1 MLLSD
6 MKRKRSLWG
15 RTETRISFQG
25 EISQLGKDKTG
36 PQDQKYYGKRTSRQ
50 YSQRYLD
57 SAFSLRRSVA
67 ELKDQYYVYTWIK
80 VSEE

>member
-36 PQDQKYYGKRTSRQ
+36 PQDQRTMAKEPQ
-50 YSQRYLD
+50 GL
-57 SAFSLRRSVA
+57 SL
-67 ELKDQYYVYTWIK
+67 EIIHNTL
-80 VSEE
+80 